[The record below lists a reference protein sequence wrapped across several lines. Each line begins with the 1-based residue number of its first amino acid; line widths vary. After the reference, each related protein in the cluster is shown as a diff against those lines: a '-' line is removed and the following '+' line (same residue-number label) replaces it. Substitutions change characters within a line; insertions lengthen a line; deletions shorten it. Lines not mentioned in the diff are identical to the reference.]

1 MSKKK
6 KIILFEGEL
15 KGGKGHHYD
24 HLVENSLYYQNKG
37 EIFWVVNKKFKKNN
51 LYVPKFVNI
60 FNIIDSANRKITFK
74 NIFQLPEILYF
85 SFKNFFLSYL
95 IILFK
100 FKFTKILF
108 LYNLK
113 NLFTF
118 PKYFSSFCK
127 LLKHLDL
134 NENDKIIFQT
144 SRIDEIELCFLL
156 ILLNCKVQMHLR
168 IIQLHRKKKLK
179 KFLNLL
185 KSLNDKKKLYQDIF
199 LYTETEFQK
208 EQIKKLTNLNVD
220 LFYNNLSFSEKKEI
234 KNKFT
239 VGILGESRFDKGF
252 YKIPDLIINLNNR
265 IHDKIKFIIQI
276 NNCPESLLAT
286 EKKILEL
293 SEKYTNI
300 KVIKNYINFYEYRN
314 LLKDIDIIPLL
325 HELDQ
330 LKNCGSGI
338 VFSSMVNEIPMVIPK
353 GAVFVKKFYK
363 HVSYIEAED
372 INEYSDGIVKI
383 ISNYSKFLE
392 ISKKQSAEYKKK
404 MHQDYLNNRI

>member
-1 MSKKK
+1 MDKEK

-37 EIFWVVNKKFKKNN
+37 KIFWVVNKKFKKDN
-51 LYVPKFVNI
+51 LYIPKFVNI
-60 FNIIDSANRKITFK
+60 FNIIDSANRKITID
-74 NIFQLPEILYF
+74 NIFSLPEILYF
-85 SFKNFFLSYL
+85 SIKNFFICNFL
-95 IILFK
+95 IFFK
-100 FKFTKILF
+100 CKFSKHLF
-108 LYNLK
+108 LYILK
-113 NLFTF
+113 NLFIF
-118 PKYFSSFCK
+118 PKYFSSFYK
-127 LLKHLDL
+127 LLKYLDL
-134 NENDKIIFQT
+134 REGDKIIFQT
-144 SRIDEIELCFLL
+144 SRIDELDLSFLL
-156 ILLNCKVQMHLR
+156 ILLNFKTQIHLR

-179 KFLNLL
+179 KFLYLL

-208 EQIKKLTNLNVD
+208 EKIKKISNLDVD
-220 LFYNNLSFSEKKEI
+220 LFYNNLSFSEKKAN
-234 KNKFT
+234 KDKFT
-239 VGILGESRFDKGF
+239 IGILGESRFDKGF
-252 YKIPDLIINLNNR
+252 YKIPDLITNLNER
-265 IHDKIKFIIQI
+265 IYNKIEFIIQI
-276 NNCPESLLAT
+276 NNCPKNLLGV
-286 EKKILEL
+286 EKKIIEM
-293 SEKYTNI
+293 SKKYKNI
-300 KVIKNYINFYEYRN
+300 TVIKNYINFFEYRD
-314 LLKDIDIIPLL
+314 LLKNIDIIPLL

-363 HVSYIEAED
+363 HISYIEAD
-372 INEYSDGIVKI
+372 NINEYSEGIIKI

>member
-1 MSKKK
+1 MDKEK

-37 EIFWVVNKKFKKNN
+37 KIFWVVNKKFKKDN
-51 LYVPKFVNI
+51 LYIPQFVNI
-60 FNIIDSANRKITFK
+60 FNIIDSANRKITIN
-74 NIFQLPEILYF
+74 NIFLLPEILYF
-85 SFKNFFLSYL
+85 SIKNFFICNFL
-95 IILFK
+95 IFFK
-100 FKFTKILF
+100 FKFSKHLF
-108 LYNLK
+108 LYILK

-118 PKYFSSFCK
+118 PKYFSSFYK
-127 LLKHLDL
+127 LLKYLDL
-134 NENDKIIFQT
+134 REGDKIIFQT
-144 SRIDEIELCFLL
+144 SRIDELDLSFLL
-156 ILLNCKVQMHLR
+156 ILLNFKTQIHLR

-185 KSLNDKKKLYQDIF
+185 KSLNDKKKLYRDIF

-208 EQIKKLTNLNVD
+208 EQIKKISNLDVD
-220 LFYNNLSFSEKKEI
+220 LFYNNLSFSEKKAN
-234 KNKFT
+234 KDKFT
-239 VGILGESRFDKGF
+239 IGILGESRFDKGF
-252 YKIPDLIINLNNR
+252 YKIPDLITNLNER
-265 IHDKIKFIIQI
+265 IYNKIEFIIQI
-276 NNCPESLLAT
+276 NNCPKNLLGV
-286 EKKILEL
+286 EKKIIEM
-293 SEKYTNI
+293 SKKYKNI
-300 KVIKNYINFYEYRN
+300 TVIKNYINFFEYRD
-314 LLKDIDIIPLL
+314 LLKNIDIIPLL

-363 HVSYIEAED
+363 HISYIEAD
-372 INEYSDGIVKI
+372 NINEYSEGIIKI